1 MKFSTM
7 KSRFGLL
14 PVDFHARV
22 GVTENLI
29 NCGDRSPLN
38 PVGENRIRP
47 GQGGAGAGAGE
58 SHLGFLFPRHSISY
72 HIPIYFTL
80 QFHGNW
86 LDQILA
92 RAKKA
97 SGFTSGFG
105 I

>member
-1 MKFSTM
+1 MAPF
-7 KSRFGLL
+7 L
-14 PVDFHARV
+14 VARV
-22 GVTENLI
+22 ARASVRWLAAVVR
-29 NCGDRSPLN
+29 CVCA
-38 PVGENRIRP
+38 VGENRIRP